1 MVSITSVSA
10 LHRGDIDYRGA
21 RRGKISFGEEL
32 CVKISTHSWEGVG
45 RMNRREI
52 SGRCVLC
59 CVLCSENPTYAL
71 HITTALRRPHTI
83 SNIKYRRIDFEIF
96 NI

>member
-1 MVSITSVSA
+1 MSITSVGA
-10 LHRGDIDYRGA
+10 LHLGDIDCRGA
-21 RRGKISFGEEL
+21 RRGKISFDEVFFTNIYTL
-32 CVKISTHSWEGVG
+32 SWEGVG

-71 HITTALRRPHTI
+71 QHYTTALQRPHTI

-96 NI
+96 

>member
-71 HITTALRRPHTI
+71 HTSLQHYGDRTRYQI
-83 SNIKYRRIDFEIF
+83 SNIVG
-96 NI
+96 